1 MFSSLA
7 SELVGA
13 RQLVRQ
19 DGGRPAQIAG
29 RNWSTSYVSSNHEIP
44 PLPDG
49 ISWYIIS
56 AMIDRQTDIR
66 LVRNALRRSRVVA
79 LLGPRQCGKTT
90 LARQFVAADSINYFD
105 LEDPEGVAR
114 LTEPNTALRPLKG
127 LVVIDEIQRR
137 PELFPLL
144 RVLADRKPLPARFLI
159 LGSAAPDLL
168 SQSSETLAGR
178 LETVLLE
185 GFRLGD
191 LGPRAQGR
199 LWLRG
204 GFPLAYTARSEGDS
218 VAWRRQFLQTFLERD
233 IPQLGIQ
240 IPAVALRRFWNMLA
254 HYHAQTWNGAELARA
269 LAVSESTVRRYLD
282 LLTGVFML
290 RQLPPWF
297 ENLSKR
303 QVKAPKVFVRD
314 SGLLHALLGI
324 ANQRD
329 LELHP
334 KVGASW
340 EGYAVEE
347 VLKALQPDE
356 AYYWATHQGAEIDLV
371 LFKHGRR
378 LGVEC
383 KRKDAPTLTPSMRIA
398 LNDLNLDR
406 LVVVYPGKRRYALS
420 DQVEVIPLVE
430 MVAAVGG
437 AASLFKK
444 PRR

>member
-1 MFSSLA
+1 MINRKSDL
-7 SELVGA
+7 ELVRA
-13 RQLVRQ
+13 
-19 DGGRPAQIAG
+19 
-29 RNWSTSYVSSNHEIP
+29 
-44 PLPDG
+44 
-49 ISWYIIS
+49 
-56 AMIDRQTDIR
+56 
-66 LVRNALRRSRVVA
+66 ALKRSRVVA
-79 LLGPRQCGKTT
+79 LLGPRQSGKTT
-90 LARQFVAADSINYFD
+90 LARQFVAADSVNYFD
-105 LEDPEGVAR
+105 LEDPQSVAR
-114 LTEPNTALRPLKG
+114 LSEPDIALRPLRK
-127 LVVIDEIQRR
+127 LVVIDKTQRR

-144 RVLADRKPLPARFLI
+144 RVLADRRPLPARFLI
-159 LGSAAPDLL
+159 LGSASPDLL

-240 IPAVALRRFWNMLA
+240 VPAVALRRFWSMLA
-254 HYHAQTWNGAELARA
+254 HYHAQTWNGAELARG

-297 ENLSKR
+297 ENLGKR
-303 QVKAPKVFVRD
+303 QVKAPRVFVRD

-324 ANQRD
+324 ATRRD
-329 LELHP
+329 LENHP

-347 VLKALQPDE
+347 VLKALRPDE
-356 AYYWATHQGAEIDLV
+356 AYYWATQQGAEIDLV
-371 LFKHGRR
+371 LFKHG
-378 LGVEC
+378 
-383 KRKDAPTLTPSMRIA
+383 T
-398 LNDLNLDR
+398 
-406 LVVVYPGKRRYALS
+406 
-420 DQVEVIPLVE
+420 
-430 MVAAVGG
+430 
-437 AASLFKK
+437 
-444 PRR
+444 